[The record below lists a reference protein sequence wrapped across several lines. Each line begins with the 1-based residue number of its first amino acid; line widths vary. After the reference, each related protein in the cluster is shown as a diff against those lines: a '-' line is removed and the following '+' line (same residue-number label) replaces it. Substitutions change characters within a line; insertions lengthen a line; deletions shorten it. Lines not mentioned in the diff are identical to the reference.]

1 MEDGPVGGELVP
13 EPGAARRIGDLKPI
27 PEQVRPECRALA
39 ESLRELFGAV
49 GVSLR
54 VFAVRLH
61 YDAGTVSRYLNGT
74 VVPPAEFVDQLLTH
88 AAKATGRP
96 SSTEV
101 MAHVHTLQRRAL
113 KATNKVGWELQRLRD
128 QLADAD
134 RQRQQAEVRADALS
148 EALLVRKQR
157 IAEME
162 VEQRRI
168 AVAAADRE
176 ARSAELD
183 RLRQE
188 REDLTAERDRLREE
202 VARLQD
208 ALTQAR
214 RQALD
219 AERRCEAL
227 EHQLQTEEEAAGAKA
242 AAEDPVSHR
251 LWLAEEQAIAA
262 EERALRLASELAEL
276 RARGTGAYLWR
287 HDDPAGPRPVAGG
300 SRERRATPFEE
311 RAPDGPAPVDISYV
325 AADRSWAEWLGRT
338 LEAWGPRVALWLW
351 EPSSPAS
358 VRDLHPDNGPHVLV
372 VSEHFRAAG
381 RHAGIDW
388 DAAMRELRRE
398 GVLAALVDDV
408 PLPFVGEVEA
418 LELRGVSEA
427 EARSRLLTR
436 FDAPARRGP
445 RFPSALPAVWDGVP
459 RRNPHL
465 TGRAE
470 PLAALRKRLTAAPAD
485 AAVCAL
491 LGPPGIGKTQ
501 LAAEYAH
508 RFGPEYDIVWWA
520 RADGRTA
527 ARERL
532 AELAP
537 ALGLSGGGFGER
549 VRAVHDALRRGRPYA
564 RWLIVLDGADDPD
577 AVADLLP
584 SGPGHVLITSRNRA
598 WGTHYAELLDVP
610 PLRREESVALVRRRA
625 PGLDGDAAALL
636 AEAVEDH
643 PLLLDQTAGWLGE
656 SIVPVNDYVEAL
668 REGRTE
674 DLGLKLAAAY
684 PLSYPVALSIQLNQ
698 LRETVPA
705 AIDLLR
711 LCAHFAPGPVPLDLL
726 RAVPLRELSVPL
738 AELLDD
744 DLRWHATV
752 GALAQ
757 YSVARLESGALCL
770 PRALQQAVRASI
782 AGDERESYARVVR
795 LALREADPGTPDDPA
810 AWPRYARL
818 VPNLEPSGALDSP
831 DPVSRELVVGFLTY
845 LTLSGDYATGEHIA
859 ERATGTHPELATR
872 RAALL
877 RETGDY
883 AAAEALDRSVLE
895 SLTETDAPGRCVA
908 MARLAADL
916 RGLARYAEAHQL
928 ACRQR
933 DLCAASRPEDGAE
946 ARNAQRGLSRSL
958 RMLGSYTEAAELS
971 RQVLDSARA
980 QLGPTALVT
989 LACETE
995 HAYDLRLSGR
1005 HRDALELQ
1013 VPSVD
1018 RHVAVLGAGHPL
1030 SLAAEY
1036 HVWLCD
1042 GHGDVDDIHGL
1053 LRRAADLLGEGAPT
1067 TLMIATGVTRALR
1080 REGHLA
1086 RAGEA
1091 ALETVNRYRAALG
1104 ERHPYTIGAR
1114 ANHALTLRTDFAVRL
1129 LDTAL
1134 MDMTAAVGEHHPWT
1148 LGIALN
1154 TAATYHATGRHQ
1166 DACALSRETGLHAAE
1181 VLGERHPLAQ
1191 LAHIGLAA
1199 DLRMIRGGRDEADV
1213 IEEVALGGLAAVL
1226 GPNHPETA
1234 AARKRIRPVW
1244 DFEPL
1249 PV

>member
-113 KATNKVGWELQRLRD
+113 QATNKVGWELQRLRD

-276 RARGTGAYLWR
+276 RAQGTGAYLWR
-287 HDDPAGPRPVAGG
+287 HDDPDGPRPVAGG

-436 FDAPARRGP
+436 FDGPARRG
-445 RFPSALPAVWDGVP
+445 R
-459 RRNPHL
+459 
-465 TGRAE
+465 
-470 PLAALRKRLTAAPAD
+470 
-485 AAVCAL
+485 
-491 LGPPGIGKTQ
+491 
-501 LAAEYAH
+501 
-508 RFGPEYDIVWWA
+508 
-520 RADGRTA
+520 
-527 ARERL
+527 
-532 AELAP
+532 
-537 ALGLSGGGFGER
+537 
-549 VRAVHDALRRGRPYA
+549 
-564 RWLIVLDGADDPD
+564 
-577 AVADLLP
+577 
-584 SGPGHVLITSRNRA
+584 
-598 WGTHYAELLDVP
+598 
-610 PLRREESVALVRRRA
+610 
-625 PGLDGDAAALL
+625 
-636 AEAVEDH
+636 
-643 PLLLDQTAGWLGE
+643 
-656 SIVPVNDYVEAL
+656 
-668 REGRTE
+668 
-674 DLGLKLAAAY
+674 
-684 PLSYPVALSIQLNQ
+684 
-698 LRETVPA
+698 
-705 AIDLLR
+705 
-711 LCAHFAPGPVPLDLL
+711 
-726 RAVPLRELSVPL
+726 
-738 AELLDD
+738 
-744 DLRWHATV
+744 
-752 GALAQ
+752 
-757 YSVARLESGALCL
+757 
-770 PRALQQAVRASI
+770 
-782 AGDERESYARVVR
+782 
-795 LALREADPGTPDDPA
+795 
-810 AWPRYARL
+810 
-818 VPNLEPSGALDSP
+818 
-831 DPVSRELVVGFLTY
+831 
-845 LTLSGDYATGEHIA
+845 
-859 ERATGTHPELATR
+859 
-872 RAALL
+872 
-877 RETGDY
+877 
-883 AAAEALDRSVLE
+883 
-895 SLTETDAPGRCVA
+895 
-908 MARLAADL
+908 
-916 RGLARYAEAHQL
+916 
-928 ACRQR
+928 
-933 DLCAASRPEDGAE
+933 ASRPRCPPSGTVCRGAIPI
-946 ARNAQRGLSRSL
+946 S
-958 RMLGSYTEAAELS
+958 
-971 RQVLDSARA
+971 
-980 QLGPTALVT
+980 P
-989 LACETE
+989 
-995 HAYDLRLSGR
+995 
-1005 HRDALELQ
+1005 
-1013 VPSVD
+1013 
-1018 RHVAVLGAGHPL
+1018 
-1030 SLAAEY
+1030 
-1036 HVWLCD
+1036 
-1042 GHGDVDDIHGL
+1042 
-1053 LRRAADLLGEGAPT
+1053 
-1067 TLMIATGVTRALR
+1067 
-1080 REGHLA
+1080 
-1086 RAGEA
+1086 
-1091 ALETVNRYRAALG
+1091 
-1104 ERHPYTIGAR
+1104 GAR
-1114 ANHALTLRTDFAVRL
+1114 SRWPRC
-1129 LDTAL
+1129 
-1134 MDMTAAVGEHHPWT
+1134 
-1148 LGIALN
+1148 
-1154 TAATYHATGRHQ
+1154 GR
-1166 DACALSRETGLHAAE
+1166 G
-1181 VLGERHPLAQ
+1181 
-1191 LAHIGLAA
+1191 
-1199 DLRMIRGGRDEADV
+1199 
-1213 IEEVALGGLAAVL
+1213 
-1226 GPNHPETA
+1226 
-1234 AARKRIRPVW
+1234 
-1244 DFEPL
+1244 
-1249 PV
+1249 